1 MKKLIFIL
9 AVVGMTS
16 CSKNC
21 DDLEMAATNQYKNAI
36 FNCNGNS
43 AAVNEVTRQYNEKIK
58 QIRKDCY

>member
-1 MKKLIFIL
+1 MKKLILLTVLLSF
-9 AVVGMTS
+9 G

-21 DDLEMAATNQYKNAI
+21 DDLENAAYNQYKDALY
-36 FNCNGNS
+36 NCNGNS

>member
-1 MKKLIFIL
+1 MKKLILLTVLLSF
-9 AVVGMTS
+9 G

-21 DDLEMAATNQYKNAI
+21 DDLEIAATNQYKNAL